1 MTTTDISTKWR
12 EVVAKYQQPVTRAAV
27 IQMCTTLIPL
37 VISLTLMA
45 FAMKIGYW
53 LVLLLA
59 IPTGGL
65 LIRTFIMMHDCGH
78 GSFFA
83 SRRWNDVV
91 GFITGVLTFTPYI
104 QWRRDHAI
112 HHATS
117 GNLDKRGYGDV
128 STLTVKEYL
137 ALSKLDRFKY
147 GVYRNPVIMLVIGPM
162 WLVVKHRIPTPGDLT
177 TARER
182 FNVHATNLALVAIVV
197 LLALLGAL
205 DEAAKIYL
213 PAFLVAGSAGI
224 WLFYVQHQFEEAYW
238 RPAGQWDYA
247 TSALQGSTYLKL
259 PKVLQWFSGNIGLH
273 HVHHLSPRIPNYRL
287 QECHDEHPE
296 FQNVPTI
303 GFWQGMKTLGLKLFD
318 EDKQRMISFRDL
330 RRRQ

>member
-1 MTTTDISTKWR
+1 M
-12 EVVAKYQQPVTRAAV
+12 RASAAR
-27 IQMCTTLIPL
+27 L
-37 VISLTLMA
+37 
-45 FAMKIGYW
+45 
-53 LVLLLA
+53 
-59 IPTGGL
+59 
-65 LIRTFIMMHDCGH
+65 H
-78 GSFFA
+78 
-83 SRRWNDVV
+83 
-91 GFITGVLTFTPYI
+91 ITGVLTFTPYV

-137 ALSKLDRFKY
+137 ALSKFDRFKY
-147 GVYRNPVIMLVIGPM
+147 RVYRHPVVLLLIGPV
-162 WLVVKHRIPTPGDLT
+162 WLFVKHRIPTSGDLT
-177 TARER
+177 TAKEK
-182 FNVHATNLALVAIVV
+182 FNVHATNFTLVAIAV

-205 DEAAKIYL
+205 DKAAAIYL
-213 PAFLVAGSAGI
+213 PAFLVAGISGV

-287 QECHDEHPE
+287 QECHDDHPE
-296 FQNVPTI
+296 FQGVPTI

-318 EDKQRMISFRDL
+318 EDRQRMVSFRAV
-330 RRRQ
+330 RHR